1 MKKITIFTATLLA
14 IAGVQ
19 AQSNIEQVL
28 RHIEANNKELQA
40 NAQLISSQKL
50 EAKTDNNLAD
60 PSLSY
65 AHLWGTKMRQSES
78 LLFLKASTFPASTP
92 AVQN

>member
-28 RHIEANNKELQA
+28 RNIEANNKELQA

-65 AHLWGTKMRQSES
+65 AHLWGAKDKNETIGELYS
-78 LLFLKASTFPASTP
+78 LGPFFF
-92 AVQN
+92 

>member
-28 RHIEANNKELQA
+28 RNIEANNKELQA
-40 NAQLISSQKL
+40 NAQLIFTETGSK
-50 EAKTDNNLAD
+50 D
-60 PSLSY
+60 
-65 AHLWGTKMRQSES
+65 
-78 LLFLKASTFPASTP
+78 
-92 AVQN
+92 

>member
-28 RHIEANNKELQA
+28 RNIEANNKELQA

-65 AHLWGTKMRQSES
+65 AHLWGAKD
-78 LLFLKASTFPASTP
+78 KASTFPASTP